1 MGRPNRLILG
11 SGSPRRRALLQQI
24 GLVPDEVR
32 VPDTDETPVPGERPL
47 TYCRRIAFEKAMAVP
62 LSEGEV
68 LVAGDTTVAAGRR
81 ILGKPADKDEAQAF
95 LQLLS
100 GRRHR
105 VITCVVV
112 RTPDRVWRRDVTA
125 TVRMKHLDADEIA
138 RYLASG
144 EWEGKA
150 GGYAIQGQAEAFIPW
165 VQGSYSA
172 IVGLPL
178 SETAALLKAAGYE
191 GGR

>member
-1 MGRPNRLILG
+1 MGRPTRLILG

-68 LVAGDTTVAAGRR
+68 LVAGDTTVAAGGR
-81 ILGKPADKDEAQAF
+81 ILGKPVDADEARAF

-112 RTPDRVWRRDVTA
+112 RTPERVWRRDVSA
-125 TVRMKHLDADEIA
+125 TVRMKHLDADDVA

-150 GGYAIQGQAEAFIPW
+150 GGYAIQGLAEAFIPW

-178 SETAALLKAAGYE
+178 AETAALLKAAGYE

>member
-1 MGRPNRLILG
+1 LGRPTRLILG

-32 VPDTDETPVPGERPL
+32 VPDTDEAPMPGERPL

-81 ILGKPADKDEAQAF
+81 ILGKPADADAAGAF
-95 LQLLS
+95 LRLLS

-125 TVRMKHLDADEIA
+125 TVRMKHLDEDEIA

>member
-1 MGRPNRLILG
+1 LGRPTRLILG

-24 GLVPDEVR
+24 GLVPDDVR
-32 VPDTDETPVPGERPL
+32 VPDTDESPTPGERPL

-81 ILGKPADKDEAQAF
+81 ILGKPADADEAGAF
-95 LQLLS
+95 LRLLS

-125 TVRMKHLDADEIA
+125 TVRMKRLDEDEIA
-138 RYLASG
+138 DYLASG

-150 GGYAIQGQAEAFIPW
+150 GGYAIQGLAEAFIPW

-178 SETAALLKAAGYE
+178 AETAALLKAAGYE

>member
-1 MGRPNRLILG
+1 MGRPTRLILG

-62 LSEGEV
+62 LAQGEV

-81 ILGKPADKDEAQAF
+81 ILGKPSDANEAAAF
-95 LQLLS
+95 LRLLS

-112 RTPDRVWRRDVTA
+112 RTPDRVWRRDVSA
-125 TVRMKHLDADEIA
+125 TVRMKPLDEGEIA

-150 GGYAIQGQAEAFIPW
+150 GGYAIQGLAEAFIPW

-178 SETAALLKAAGYE
+178 AETAALLRAAGFE
-191 GGR
+191 GRR